1 MKTHLELTPRLQ
13 AVADFVPEG
22 ARLADIGTD
31 HAYLPV
37 SLILKGHIPGA
48 VAGDVRKGPLDH
60 ARQTAQEYGCTDKIT
75 FRLCDGLKDVK
86 SYETDAIAIAGM
98 GGETIIDILS
108 AVRWV
113 KEKEIPVILQPM
125 SRQPELRRWLWQ
137 NGYEIQGETIVQ
149 EGDTLYVILLAKPGK
164 TMSMTAAEE
173 WAGRQSEGMDAPLR
187 GAYLEHLLERLNW
200 AMSGIAK
207 SKEGER
213 SPRYLELA
221 GIHADLTAM
230 KKEWTQWQQ

>member
-1 MKTHLELTPRLQ
+1 MKKLELTPRLQ

-37 SLILKGHIPGA
+37 SLLLKGHIPSA
-48 VAGDVRKGPLDH
+48 VAADVKKGPLDH
-60 ARQTAQEYGCTDKIT
+60 ARQTAQEYGCTEKIT

-108 AVRWV
+108 AVKWV
-113 KEKEIPVILQPM
+113 KEKELPVILQPM

-137 NGYEIQGETIVQ
+137 NGYEIQEETLVQ
-149 EGDTLYVILLAKPGK
+149 EGDTL
-164 TMSMTAAEE
+164 
-173 WAGRQSEGMDAPLR
+173 
-187 GAYLEHLLERLNW
+187 
-200 AMSGIAK
+200 
-207 SKEGER
+207 
-213 SPRYLELA
+213 
-221 GIHADLTAM
+221 
-230 KKEWTQWQQ
+230 